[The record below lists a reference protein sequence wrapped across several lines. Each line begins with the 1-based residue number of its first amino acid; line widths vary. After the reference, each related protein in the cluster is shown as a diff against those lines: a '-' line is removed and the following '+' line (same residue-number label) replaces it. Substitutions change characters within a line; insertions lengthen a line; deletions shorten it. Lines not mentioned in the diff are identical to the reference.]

1 MTNTQ
6 EENFHRNRRS
16 HADRPLHSLG
26 QYATALLNAAAE
38 GVEAETK
45 AYNLTPLDFALLRL
59 FLTDE
64 EWTPT
69 ALSRM
74 LPVEVSAISRLV
86 TKLVDRG
93 LLYRRRPRSDR
104 RVVLLKL
111 TEEGTALA
119 REIHQGVHA
128 YEDALVQDIPEEEME
143 SFLSTIRKILD
154 NYADRTE

>member
-6 EENFHRNRRS
+6 HGNYHRDQRS

-26 QYATALLNAAAE
+26 QYATALRNAVAE
-38 GVEAETK
+38 GAEAATK
-45 AYNLTPLDFALLRL
+45 AYNLTPLDFALIRL

-64 EWTPT
+64 EWTPSEL
-69 ALSRM
+69 ARA

-86 TKLVDRG
+86 TRLVDKG

-119 REIHQGVHA
+119 LEIHRRVHA
-128 YEDALVQDIPEEEME
+128 YEDSLVQGIPEEEIE
-143 SFLSTIRKILD
+143 NYLSTTRKILD
-154 NYADRTE
+154 NYNDLTK

>member
-1 MTNTQ
+1 MTNTRQ
-6 EENFHRNRRS
+6 GNFHRDQRS
-16 HADRPLHSLG
+16 HADRPLHGLG
-26 QYATALLNAAAE
+26 QHATALLNVVAE

-69 ALSRM
+69 ELARI
-74 LPVEVSAISRLV
+74 LPVEVSAISRMV
-86 TKLVDRG
+86 TRLVDRG

-111 TEEGTALA
+111 TEGGSTLAL
-119 REIHQGVHA
+119 EIHRRVHA
-128 YEDALVQDIPEEEME
+128 YEDSLFQGIPEEEIE
-143 SFLSTIRKILD
+143 NFLSTIRKVLD
-154 NYADRTE
+154 NYNDITD